1 MIIGT
6 FGDTLS
12 GLRKGKKLTN
22 RQLAVRASVPSSLI
36 AGLQAG
42 SRSVGEFQARKIGKA
57 LALDG
62 PELESFV
69 LEAVNTCTE
78 RVLSEAKDYPSLF
91 LNFIAKQLRSA
102 GIAPK
107 DLCHFQLIQF
117 EDGQALRMNLNGGR
131 TAELHS
137 TLRYA

>member
-1 MIIGT
+1 MVKEK
-6 FGDTLS
+6 FGDKLS
-12 GLRKGKKLTN
+12 RLRKGRNWTN
-22 RQLAVRASVPSSLI
+22 RQLAANASVPSSLI

-42 SRSVGEFQARKIGKA
+42 SRSVGEYQAHKIGLA
-57 LALDG
+57 LGLDG
-62 PELESFV
+62 PELDSFV

-78 RVLSEAKDYPSLF
+78 KVLSEAKGYPSLF

-102 GIAPK
+102 GIQPH
-107 DLCHFQLIQF
+107 DLTNFQVIQSV
-117 EDGQALRMNLNGGR
+117 EGPALRMHLDGGR

>member
-1 MIIGT
+1 MIIEP
-6 FGDTLS
+6 FGRKLS
-12 GLRKGKKLTN
+12 GLRQGRKLTN
-22 RQLAVRASVPSSLI
+22 RQLAIKASVPSSLI

-69 LEAVNTCTE
+69 MEAVNTCTE
-78 RVLSEAKDYPSLF
+78 RVLSEAKDYPALF

-102 GIAPK
+102 GIAPQ
-107 DLCHFQLIQF
+107 DLCQFQMIPSA
-117 EDGQALRMNLNGGR
+117 EGQSLRMHLDGGR

>member
-1 MIIGT
+1 MVT
-6 FGDTLS
+6 EQFGDKLS
-12 GLRKGKKLTN
+12 RLRKEAGLTN
-22 RQLAVRASVPSSLI
+22 RGLAVSASVPSSLI
-36 AGLQAG
+36 AGLQSG
-42 SRSVGEFQARKIGKA
+42 HRRVGEFQARKIGKA

-62 PELESFV
+62 PELEAFV

-78 RVLSEAKDYPSLF
+78 RVLTEAKDYPSLF

-102 GIAPK
+102 GIAPQ
-107 DLCHFQLIQF
+107 DLCHFQMIQSA
-117 EDGQALRMNLNGGR
+117 EGQSLRMQLDGGR